1 MRIAIGSDRRG
12 FDYKSR
18 LIEHLREAGH
28 EPVDVGPFDDA
39 LPVDYPIYA
48 QKVGELVASGECE
61 RGVVVCATG
70 IGVMI
75 AANKVRG
82 VRCGMAYTD
91 DVARL
96 MREHNDANVVAFGQ
110 DQMAYDDVERRLD
123 IFLESPFAA
132 GYHCSRIKQLA
143 DIEEGV
149 PISQTPMQRRF

>member
-1 MRIAIGSDRRG
+1 MRVAIGSDRRG

-18 LIEHLREAGH
+18 LMKHMRGTGH
-28 EPVDVGPFDDA
+28 DPVDVGPYDDS

-48 QKVGELVASGECE
+48 QRVGELVASGECD

-82 VRCGMAYTD
+82 VRCGIAYTD
-91 DVARL
+91 EVARL

-110 DQMAYDDVERRLD
+110 DQMAYGDVARRLD
-123 IFLESPFAA
+123 IFLASEFAA
-132 GYHCSRIKQLA
+132 GYHCSRVKQLA
-143 DIEEGV
+143 DMEEGV
-149 PISQTPMQRRF
+149 PISQTPMQRKF